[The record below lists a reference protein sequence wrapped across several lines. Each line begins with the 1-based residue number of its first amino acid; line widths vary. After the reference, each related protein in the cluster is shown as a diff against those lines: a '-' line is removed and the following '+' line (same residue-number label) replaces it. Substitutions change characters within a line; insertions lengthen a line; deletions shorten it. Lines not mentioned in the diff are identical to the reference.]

1 MLAAAIGL
9 YAFGLSTA
17 LLGLRWPFLAVL
29 SAGVMAAY
37 GIHAALSGTLSLGT
51 LFGAYALSATLQGGY
66 LACIAMDLMASELHI
81 NRVRLMREVKA
92 LAAALALAAGAFL
105 LTMAKDPP
113 RSAASDPAGAM
124 ADPVDIQVPTGIP
137 TGKPNED

>member
-1 MLAAAIGL
+1 MLAAAMGL

-92 LAAALALAAGAFL
+92 LALAAGAFL